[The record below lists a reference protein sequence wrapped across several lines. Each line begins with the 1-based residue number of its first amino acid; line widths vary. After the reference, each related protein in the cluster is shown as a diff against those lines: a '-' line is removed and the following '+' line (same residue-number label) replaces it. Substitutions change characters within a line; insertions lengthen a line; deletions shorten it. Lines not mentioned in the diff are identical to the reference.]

1 LTPAPRGAEMS
12 ARFRIV
18 LVSLVVATAA
28 LSGWT
33 TLDIVWN
40 GATAHHAVADIIWNS
55 GPHL

>member
-1 LTPAPRGAEMS
+1 MS

-33 TLDIVWN
+33 AFDIVWN
-40 GATAHHAVADIIWNS
+40 GGPAHHAVADIVWNS
-55 GPHL
+55 RPRV

>member
-1 LTPAPRGAEMS
+1 MS